1 MPYTSI
7 RKDIWARVK
16 KLVQPELDELLKRA
30 PLSWAFFR
38 NGEPIIEFWLKSE
51 DTKPQRQRNAWGI
64 HLAAAMPKWV
74 LDAVREE
81 ADRKFRPDIEKSC
94 SEISTEEARRKEVEK
109 KLRTKKTK
117 YIAHCFDRSEGRTE
131 PLEGDQ
137 ARLFLYYWLEIHGDH
152 SDKQRNIRRYLYH
165 ALKAIEGDCY
175 RANESKGMKHLS
187 RWIATNSVLCS
198 SVALLDSMVDELA
211 QTITAKLKTMIS
223 NLCSAVNQMVKHLD
237 STGNLQ
243 DAADEEI
250 KASVESE
257 LLGRLGEK
265 VLQQRALEFWPQVV
279 GKAIPAGVSSFQQLY
294 MAVPGKLRED
304 YCRAL
309 VFNKTY

>member
-16 KLVQPELDELLKRA
+16 KLVQPELDGLLKSA
-30 PLSWAFFR
+30 PLRWAFHPKDKP
-38 NGEPIIEFWLKSE
+38 GIEFWLKSE
-51 DTKPQRQRNAWGI
+51 DTKTKRYRNSWGI
-64 HLAAAMPKWV
+64 HLAAAMPRWV

-94 SEISTEEARRKEVEK
+94 SGIATEEARRKEVEK

-117 YIAHCFDRSEGRTE
+117 YIEHCFDRYEGRAE
-131 PLEGDQ
+131 PLEGEQ
-137 ARLFLYYWLEIHGDH
+137 ARLFLYYRLEIHEDH

-165 ALKAIEGDCY
+165 ALKSIEGDGY
-175 RANESKGMKHLS
+175 SANESRGMEHLS
-187 RWIATNSVLCS
+187 RWIATNSVLCP

-223 NLCSAVNQMVKHLD
+223 NLCSAVNQMVKYLD

-257 LLGRLGEK
+257 LLGRLGEN
-265 VLQQRALEFWPQVV
+265 VLQQRALQFWPQVV
-279 GKAIPAGVSSFQQLY
+279 GKEIPAGVSSFQQLY